1 MKTAFA
7 HLGRSIAGRP
17 YLVAGLVVS
26 LLVFSLYGASSIAM
40 ETGLETF
47 VDADSPE
54 GVLLDRYIR
63 TFGADMVILIV
74 ESDNVRDPEFLR
86 YVDRLEADIADE
98 RYVSRTGSLPAAI
111 RSLNDGALPGTEAE
125 VTEVLSRFPEEVRE
139 RYVPSGMMTLLFVI
153 LEPDLSDDA
162 GNRVLDTLDTLVAV
176 SSPPPGVSV
185 SVSGDPAFDKQMQEA
200 MGREIGMLIG
210 IALILMVVAIG
221 LLFNHV
227 RYRFLPVGIVLCGV
241 LLTFGIIGFFDLKV
255 TSPVIGSFPVIIGL
269 GIDYG
274 VQFHSRFH
282 EEIRDK
288 SVRGAIVATLSHAGP
303 ILVAMC
309 TTALGFLALLS
320 SPVPM
325 IRDFGTA
332 CLIGVVSCFV
342 LAVLIVP
349 AFFALFGYGRQAEGG
364 HGPEDAAGTGVIG
377 RYNEFLGDL
386 AVRVAKHPIPVI
398 LLFGLIAVAGIQY
411 DGAIGIN
418 IDQQTFVPETMPARV
433 GLEKVERAI
442 GGTST
447 VPVIVSG
454 GDILDPE
461 VLGWLDAFGTY
472 ETEHQDKITAH
483 TSIATLIRDYNGG
496 SIPGTK
502 SGIEAVV
509 ARIPAETR
517 DAYLSG
523 NVEAVIEF
531 MTVDMEMD
539 EVSALID
546 RVRSDITWL
555 EPPGLD
561 LQPTGRST
569 VYGDLYD
576 GIILSK
582 NRMTVLGLLLIAA
595 FMIVVYRRFDS
606 LAPILPVIMILGWN
620 DLIMYALGIANTPLT
635 ACLGSMT
642 IGLAM
647 EYTILIL
654 ERCREE
660 FDKGAELY
668 DAIREGVT
676 RIGTPVTISGLTTI
690 FGFSAM
696 LASSFSLVSGF
707 GQTTVIT
714 IFFSL
719 VGGIVV
725 MPAVAAL
732 VLRRAPGA
740 SGHRSETPAETP
752 AET

>member
-1 MKTAFA
+1 MTAAFA
-7 HLGRSIAGRP
+7 PLGLLIAHRP

-26 LLVFSLYGASSIAM
+26 LMVFSLYGASSIAM

-54 GVLLDRYIR
+54 GVLLDRYTG
-63 TFGADMVILIV
+63 TFGADLIVLVV
-74 ESDNVRDPEFLR
+74 ESDNVHDPEVLR
-86 YVDRLEADIADE
+86 YIDRLDADIADE
-98 RYVSRTGSLPAAI
+98 RYVSGTRSLPAAI
-111 RSLNDGALPGTEAE
+111 RPVNGGLLPATEAGVAE
-125 VTEVLSRFPEEVRE
+125 AITRLPDEVRM
-139 RYVPSGMMTLLFVI
+139 RCIPSETMALLFVV

-162 GNRVLDTLDTLVAV
+162 GDRVLATIETLIAV

-185 SVSGDPAFDKQMQEA
+185 SISGDPAFDGEMQEA
-200 MGREIGMLIG
+200 MGREIGTLIG
-210 IALILMVVAIG
+210 IALALMVVAIG
-221 LLFNHV
+221 LLFGDV
-227 RYRFLPVGIVLCGV
+227 RYRFLPVGIVLCGIV
-241 LLTFGIIGFFDLKV
+241 LTFGIIGFFNLRV
-255 TSPVIGSFPVIIGL
+255 TSPVIGAFPVIIGL

-282 EEIRDK
+282 EEIRNK
-288 SVRGAIVATLSHAGP
+288 SLHDAIAATLSHAGP

-309 TTALGFLALLS
+309 TTVLGFLALLS

-349 AFFALFGYGRQAEGG
+349 AFFALFGYGKQATPAAPAEAGAIGG
-364 HGPEDAAGTGVIG
+364 YD
-377 RYNEFLGDL
+377 RFLGNL
-386 AVRVAKHPIPVI
+386 AVSVAKHPVPVI
-398 LLFGLIAVAGIQY
+398 LLFSLVAVAGLQY

-418 IDQQTFVPETMPARV
+418 VDQQSFVPETMPARV
-433 GLEKVERAI
+433 SLEKVERAI

-447 VPVIVSG
+447 VPVIARG

-461 VLGWLDAFGTY
+461 VLRWLDAFGAY
-472 ETEHQDKITAH
+472 EAEHQDEIVGH
-483 TSIATLIRDYNGG
+483 TSVATQVRDYNGG
-496 SIPGTK
+496 SIPGTRQE
-502 SGIEAVV
+502 IEAAV
-509 ARIPAETR
+509 AGIPEATLQR
-517 DAYLSG
+517 YLNG
-523 NVEAVIEF
+523 KTEAVIEF
-531 MTVDMEMD
+531 ATADMEMD
-539 EVSALID
+539 RTGALVD
-546 RVRSDITWL
+546 RIRRDVAWL
-555 EPPGLD
+555 EPPAGLD
-561 LQPTGRST
+561 LQPTGKPA
-569 VYGDLYD
+569 VYGDLYS
-576 GIILSK
+576 GIVESK
-582 NRMTVLGLLLIAA
+582 NQMTVLGLLLIAA
-595 FMIVVYRRFDS
+595 FMVLVYRRFDS
-606 LAPILPVIMILGWN
+606 LAPLLPVVMIIGWN
-620 DLIMYALGIANTPLT
+620 DLIMYALDIANTPLT

-647 EYTILIL
+647 EYTVLIL

-660 FDKGAELY
+660 FDKGADLY
-668 DAIREGVT
+668 DAIREGVAK
-676 RIGTPVTISGLTTI
+676 IGTPVTISGLTTI

-696 LASSFSLVSGF
+696 FASSFSLVSGF

-740 SGHRSETPAETP
+740 SGHPDSKCFCPPTG
-752 AET
+752 

>member
-1 MKTAFA
+1 MTAAFA
-7 HLGRSIAGRP
+7 HLGRFIARRP

-26 LLVFSLYGASSIAM
+26 LMVFSLYGASSIAM

-47 VDADSPE
+47 VDTDSPE
-54 GVLLDRYIR
+54 GVLLDRYMG
-63 TFGADMVILIV
+63 TFGADLVVLIV
-74 ESDNVRDPEFLR
+74 ESDNVRDPEVLR

-98 RYVSRTGSLPAAI
+98 RYVSGTRSLPAAI
-111 RSLNDGALPGTEAE
+111 RPANGGLLPATEAGVAE
-125 VTEVLSRFPEEVRE
+125 AIACLPDEIRTRC
-139 RYVPSGMMTLLFVI
+139 VPSGTMTLLFVI

-162 GNRVLDTLDTLVAV
+162 GDRVLATIETLVAV

-185 SVSGDPAFDKQMQEA
+185 SVSGDPAFDRQMQAA
-200 MGREIGMLIG
+200 MSREIGTLIG
-210 IALILMVVAIG
+210 IALALMVIAIG
-221 LLFNHV
+221 LLFGHV
-227 RYRFLPVGIVLCGV
+227 RYRFLPVGIVLCGIV
-241 LLTFGIIGFFDLKV
+241 LTFGIIGFFNLRV
-255 TSPVIGSFPVIIGL
+255 TSPVIGAFPVIIGL

-282 EEIRDK
+282 EEVRDR
-288 SVRGAIVATLSHAGP
+288 SLHEAIVATLSHAGP

-349 AFFALFGYGRQAEGG
+349 AFFALFGYGKQAA
-364 HGPEDAAGTGVIG
+364 PATPAGTGAIG
-377 RYNEFLGDL
+377 RYDRFLGNL
-386 AVRVAKHPIPVI
+386 AVSVAKHPIPVLI
-398 LLFGLIAVAGIQY
+398 LFSLIAVAGIQY

-418 IDQQTFVPETMPARV
+418 VDQQSFVPETMPARV
-433 GLEKVERAI
+433 SLEKVERAI

-447 VPVIVSG
+447 VPVIARG

-461 VLGWLDAFGTY
+461 VIGWIDAFGTY
-472 ETEHQDKITAH
+472 ETEHRDEIVGH
-483 TSIATLIRDYNGG
+483 TSIVTLIRGYNGG
-496 SIPGTK
+496 SIPGTRRE
-502 SGIEAVV
+502 IEAAV
-509 ARIPAETR
+509 ARIPEATLQH
-517 DAYLSG
+517 YLSG
-523 NVEAVIEF
+523 NTEAVIEF
-531 MTVDMEMD
+531 STADMEMD
-539 EVSALID
+539 RTSALVD
-546 RVRSDITWL
+546 QVRSDIAWL
-555 EPPGLD
+555 EPPAGLD
-561 LQPTGRST
+561 LQPTGKPA
-569 VYGDLYD
+569 VYGDLYS
-576 GIILSK
+576 GIVLSK
-582 NRMTVLGLLLIAA
+582 NRMTALGLLLIAA
-595 FMIVVYRRFDS
+595 FMVLTYRRFDS
-606 LAPILPVIMILGWN
+606 LAPLLPVVMIIGWN
-620 DLIMYALGIANTPLT
+620 DLIMYALDIANTPLT

-647 EYTILIL
+647 EYTVLIL

-660 FDKGAELY
+660 FDKGADLY

-719 VGGIVV
+719 VGGIVI

-732 VLRRAPGA
+732 VLRRAPRA
-740 SGHRSETPAETP
+740 SGHESETPAG
-752 AET
+752 A

>member
-7 HLGRSIAGRP
+7 YLGRIIADRP

-54 GVLLDRYIR
+54 GVLLDSYTG
-63 TFGADMVILIV
+63 TFGADSVILIV
-74 ESDNVRDPEFLR
+74 ESDNVRDPEVLR

-98 RYVSRTGSLPAAI
+98 RSVSKTGSLSAAI
-111 RSLNDGALPGTEAE
+111 RSVNGGSLPVTEAGVAE
-125 VTEVLSRFPEEVRE
+125 AISLLPEEVRE
-139 RYVPSGMMTLLFVI
+139 RYAPSGLMTLVFVT

-162 GNRVLDTLDTLVAV
+162 GNRVLDTIDTLIAV

-185 SVSGDPAFDKQMQEA
+185 SVSGDPAFDIQMQEA
-200 MGREIGMLIG
+200 MRREVGMMIG
-210 IALILMVVAIG
+210 IALVLMVAAIG

-227 RYRFLPVGIVLCGV
+227 RYRFLPVGIVVCGV
-241 LLTFGIIGFFDLKV
+241 ILTFGIIGFFDLRV

-288 SVRGAIVATLSHAGP
+288 SLRGAIVAMLSHAGSVH
-303 ILVAMC
+303 LVAMC
-309 TTALGFLALLS
+309 TTVLGFAALLF

-332 CLIGVVSCFV
+332 SLIGVVSCFL

-349 AFFALFGYGRQAEGG
+349 AFFALFGYGRQTDSG
-364 HGPEDAAGTGVIG
+364 HGPADTEGTGLIG
-377 RYNEFLGDL
+377 RYNEFLGNL
-386 AVRVAKHPIPVI
+386 AVRAAKHPVPVI
-398 LLFGLIAVAGIQY
+398 LLFGLIAVAGLQY

-418 IDQQTFVPETMPARV
+418 VDQQSFVPETMPARV
-433 GLEKVERAI
+433 SLEKVERAI
-442 GGTST
+442 GGAST
-447 VPVIVSG
+447 VPVIVRG

-461 VLGWLDAFGTY
+461 VLGWIDAFGTY
-472 ETEHQDKITAH
+472 ETEHQDEITAH
-483 TSIATLIRDYNGG
+483 TSIATLIRDYDGG
-496 SIPGTK
+496 SIPGTR
-502 SGIEAVV
+502 SEIEAVV
-509 ARIPAETR
+509 ARIPAEIR

-523 NVEAVIEF
+523 NAEAVIEF

-555 EPPGLD
+555 EPPAGLD
-561 LQPTGRST
+561 LRPTGKPA
-569 VYGDLYD
+569 VYGDLYS
-576 GIILSK
+576 GIIQSK
-582 NRMTVLGLLLIAA
+582 NRMTILGLLLIAA
-595 FMIVVYRRFDS
+595 FMVLVYRRFDS
-606 LAPILPVIMILGWN
+606 LAPILPVAMIIGWN
-620 DLIMYALGIANTPLT
+620 DLIMYTLGIANTPLT

-647 EYTILIL
+647 DYTILIL

-660 FDKGAELY
+660 FDKGTELY
-668 DAIREGVT
+668 EAIREGVAK
-676 RIGTPVTISGLTTI
+676 IGTPITISGLTTI
-690 FGFSAM
+690 LGFSAM

-719 VGGIVV
+719 VGGIVI
-725 MPAVAAL
+725 MPAVTAL
-732 VLRRAPGA
+732 VLRRVPGA
-740 SGHRSETPAETP
+740 SGHRNETPAGT
-752 AET
+752 

>member
-1 MKTAFA
+1 MKTTFA

-47 VDADSPE
+47 VNADSPE

-111 RSLNDGALPGTEAE
+111 RTLNDGALPGTEAE
-125 VTEVLSRFPEEVRE
+125 VTEVLSRLPEEVRA

-288 SVRGAIVATLSHAGP
+288 SVREAIVATLSHAGP

-364 HGPEDAAGTGVIG
+364 HGPEDTAGTGAIG

-418 IDQQTFVPETMPARV
+418 IDQQSFVPETMPARV

-454 GDILDPE
+454 SDILDPE
-461 VLGWLDAFGTY
+461 ILGWIDAFGTY
-472 ETEHQDKITAH
+472 ETEHQDEITAH
-483 TSIATLIRDYNGG
+483 TSIATLIRDYSGG

-509 ARIPAETR
+509 ARIPTETR

-523 NVEAVIEF
+523 NAEAVIEF

-539 EVSALID
+539 RTSALID
-546 RVRSDITWL
+546 RIRSDVVWF
-555 EPPGLD
+555 EPPAGLD
-561 LQPTGRST
+561 IQPTGKLT
-569 VYGDLYD
+569 VYGNLYD

-582 NRMTVLGLLLIAA
+582 NLMTVLGLLLIAA

-620 DLIMYALGIANTPLT
+620 DLIMYALDIANTPLT

-719 VGGIVV
+719 VGGIVI

-740 SGHRSETPAETP
+740 SGHRSETPAET
-752 AET
+752 